1 MYFEFAKW
9 LDRILDENMTIE
21 GVGIVFNLYEDVD
34 LHWSIQLTSTSYY
47 DEDDEDWKCDEAFT
61 SGEDLYT
68 WKQDTGWEEILDIS
82 IDVVKKYLDE
92 GKYSKELKNYK
103 VIGIGFVDGDLEI
116 LYLK

>member
-47 DEDDEDWKCDEAFT
+47 DEEDEDWKCDEAFT
-61 SGEDLYT
+61 SGEDLYA
-68 WKQDTGWEEILDIS
+68 WKQDAGWEEILDIS

-103 VIGIGFVDGDLEI
+103 VVGVGFVDGDLEI